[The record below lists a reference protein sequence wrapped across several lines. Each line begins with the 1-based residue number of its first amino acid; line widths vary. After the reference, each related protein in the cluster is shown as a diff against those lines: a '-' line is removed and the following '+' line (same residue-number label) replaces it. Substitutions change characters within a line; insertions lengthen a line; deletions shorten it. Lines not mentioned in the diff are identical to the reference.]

1 MQAQISIGPWAL
13 SEEAQ
18 WFENRSTARKEQDQ
32 ELHEQDM
39 AVKARRSRPRRSIS
53 LAKQGRGQKVSS
65 IIQNDISGNSVDKDM
80 HCERTGQNGGWEISK
95 KKLLPLHWILCS

>member
-1 MQAQISIGPWAL
+1 
-13 SEEAQ
+13 
-18 WFENRSTARKEQDQ
+18 
-32 ELHEQDM
+32 M

-80 HCERTGQNGGWEISK
+80 HCERTGQNGG
-95 KKLLPLHWILCS
+95 